1 MLIGYARVST
11 QDQNLDLQIEA
22 LTKTGCKKAFDDE
35 CESSQLLT
43 IQTHFTHYL
52 APNTGAVHSA
62 VSIGCTYVRSHSR
75 GGPNDSSR
83 GPSHTTFRYADGL
96 AIDDGVRG
104 YGSESQ
110 AKG

>member
-1 MLIGYARVST
+1 MLNELCVSS
-11 QDQNLDLQIEA
+11 IR
-22 LTKTGCKKAFDDE
+22 
-35 CESSQLLT
+35 SSIRGQVRIRRRYPPDTL
-43 IQTHFTHYL
+43 QTHFTHYL